1 MKLCCRCH
9 QEKLPLINVIQF
21 ASLPEELV
29 CTGCLTSMEANYHQ
43 VQEEL
48 VIISPST
55 PNPKAAVG
63 GEKISIH
70 SVCPPSG
77 MIETARVMHYGA
89 YEAKRSDGKQGYGP
103 FNWREDGID
112 ILTYL
117 NAIERHVLDIVD
129 GEDVAEDSL
138 CLHFAHIA
146 ANCLIAIDA
155 MDLGMMIDNR
165 PSKGGAARLM
175 KKYRKQLK
183 EEKLL

>member
-1 MKLCCRCH
+1 MWT
-9 QEKLPLINVIQF
+9 EKIVVNIAQTEIAPY
-21 ASLPEELV
+21 ELV
-29 CTGCLTSMEANYHQ
+29 CRDCMTSMEANYHQ
-43 VQEEL
+43 VKEEL
-48 VIISPST
+48 VSTSSAT

-63 GEKISIH
+63 GAKISIH

-175 KKYRKQLK
+175 KKYRKHLK
-183 EEKLL
+183 EEK